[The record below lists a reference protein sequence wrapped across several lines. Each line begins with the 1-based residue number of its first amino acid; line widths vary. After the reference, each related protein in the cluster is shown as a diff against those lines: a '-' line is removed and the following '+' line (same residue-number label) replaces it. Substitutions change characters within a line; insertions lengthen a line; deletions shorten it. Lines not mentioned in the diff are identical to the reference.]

1 MKKLLTIILFLLIP
15 VISMAQCVGNEG
27 AVGFYNSDAI
37 IIASAMVVGGG
48 LIGGMRAI
56 YAFVE
61 SGDAVLFEGKRVAL
75 LETRPLADGTLLVLC
90 QLPNG
95 RKIFTFD
102 NMLRCR

>member
-27 AVGFYNSDAI
+27 AVGFYNSNAI
-37 IIASAMVVGGG
+37 IIASAMTAGGG
-48 LIGGMRAI
+48 EMGALRAI
-56 YAFVE
+56 MGFLA
-61 SGDAVLFEGKRVAL
+61 SGDAILFEGKRVDL
-75 LETRPLADGTLLVLC
+75 LETRPLDDGTLLVLC

-95 RKIFTFD
+95 RKIFTFN